1 MDLLVQLISELPQAI
16 RDEVPESQIKA
27 VSPLDLTSEGLY
39 TEGWLVLTPVDL
51 QRFEK
56 LAQGIKR
63 TGSWKLA
70 EIREIQARNLIGNG
84 FVLLTENGGSVQIG
98 RYSNAAMDQI
108 EGLVNQAQEL
118 AGMEKGD
125 GVAKYVPRRACPKC
139 GMAIPTVKLVC
150 PVCFGTRRVLEL
162 LMGLLAPYKK
172 MAVLAFV
179 LSIVSVSMNLVPSLM
194 TKILMDDVLIPMAN
208 VAGDAGQE
216 IWDKFLW
223 IVIILVSTHLV
234 HAFLMACRSY
244 LLGIIGEKMV
254 LDLRKAVYA
263 HIQRLSMDYFNRKQT
278 GWIISRITGD
288 TDRIQA
294 FLAEGLPDILVQMFM
309 SIMILVFMFG
319 HNVPLALGVVI
330 PIPFAIIGIRRFGL
344 RLKRIYV
351 RVWRR
356 FSMLNSLLGD
366 VIPGV
371 KVTKVFSQE
380 DHEIDRFSERS
391 DDLYEHSMFA
401 VKIAAIYHPSIWAIF
416 GFGVVAVW
424 GYGGYLILQ
433 KSPDLTIGV
442 LVMFTSLIWRLYEPV
457 HRLGH
462 ITNSFQRAMTS
473 AERVFE
479 MLEESPEI
487 FDSPTSKDIG
497 RLKGKVEFKDVQFRY
512 DKGELILKGIN
523 LTVEPGE
530 MVGIVGM
537 SGGGKTTLVSLISR
551 FYDVSGGSILI
562 DGEDIR
568 NIRLTSYRR
577 QIGMVLQDPFL
588 FHGSIRQ
595 NIVYAKPGAT
605 REEIIGAA
613 ENANAHDYISKLPE
627 AYDSQVGERGVLL
640 SGGEKQRI
648 SIARAILHDPRILIL
663 DEATSSV
670 DTETESM
677 IQEAIFRLVED
688 RTTFVIAHRLSTLK
702 RCHRI
707 IVIDEGR
714 ITESGTHEELLA
726 LKGKY
731 HKLCTLQSEMSEI
744 GTA

>member
-1 MDLLVQLISELPQAI
+1 MDLLDHLISELPQAI
-16 RDEVPESQIKA
+16 RDEVPESQIRA
-27 VSPLDLTSEGLY
+27 LSPLDLTSEGLY
-39 TEGWLVLTPVDL
+39 IEAWLVLTPHDL

-63 TGSWKLA
+63 TGTWKLA
-70 EIREIQARNLIGNG
+70 DISEIQARNMIGNG
-84 FVLLTENGGSVQIG
+84 FVLLTEKGRSVQIG

-118 AGMEKGD
+118 VGMGKGD
-125 GVAKYVPRRACPKC
+125 GVAEYTPRRACPKC

-162 LMGLLAPYKK
+162 LMGLLTPYKK
-172 MAVLAFV
+172 MALLALTV
-179 LSIVSVSMNLVPSLM
+179 SIVSVSLNLAPALLNKV
-194 TKILMDDVLIPMAN
+194 LMDDVLIPMAN
-208 VAGDAGQE
+208 VEGEASEE
-216 IWDKFLW
+216 IWRKFIW
-223 IVIILVSTHLV
+223 IVVILVSLHFI

-244 LLGIIGEKMV
+244 LMGMIGERMV
-254 LDLRKAVYA
+254 LDLRKSVYA
-263 HIQRLSMDYFNRKQT
+263 HIQSLSMGYFNRKQT

-294 FLAEGLPDILVQMFM
+294 FLSEGLPDILVQLFM
-309 SIMILVFMFG
+309 SVVILIVMFSFSW
-319 HNVPLALGVVI
+319 PLALGVI
-330 PIPFAIIGIRRFGL
+330 LPIPFAVFGIRRFGR

-356 FSMLNSLLGD
+356 FSMINSLLGD

-380 DHEIDRFSERS
+380 DREVERFDDRSN
-391 DDLYEHSMFA
+391 DLYDHSMFA
-401 VKIAAIYHPSIWAIF
+401 VRIASIYHPSIWAIF
-416 GFGVVAVW
+416 GFGLVAMW
-424 GYGGYLILQ
+424 GYGGYLILN

-442 LVMFTSLIWRLYEPV
+442 LVMFTGLIWRLYEPV

-462 ITNSFQRAMTS
+462 ITNSFQRAITS

-479 MLEESPEI
+479 MLEESPEML
-487 FDSPTSKDIG
+487 DSPTAKDLG

-523 LTVEPGE
+523 LSVEPGE
-530 MVGIVGM
+530 MIGIVGM

-551 FYDVSGGSILI
+551 FFDVSGGSILI

-577 QIGMVLQDPFL
+577 QIGMVLQEPFL

-605 REEIIGAA
+605 REEVIGAA
-613 ENANAHDYISKLPE
+613 ESANAHNYISKLPE